1 MSIFTET
8 RLPAIP
14 TSTFDLSHDVKLSF
28 KMGYLVPTAAIEC
41 LPGDSWKISVQNLLR
56 FAPLS
61 TPVMHKI
68 YVTTHYFFV
77 PNRLLWPKW
86 QEWITGNDES
96 SAHPYIRLGV
106 GTNAALLDPGS
117 LGDYLGIPTGPYGT
131 TSADDIRI
139 NPFPIAAYYKIFDE
153 YFRDQ
158 NLVTERYLELVDG
171 DNSVFYKQRAENP
184 PLQRAW
190 MHDYFTS
197 ALPFAQKGDSVQVPL
212 VTQNDIPVDFN
223 NNTGFQPVFRRSDTN
238 AFATGT
244 VTANSQPGDEK
255 IVTSVDATNPVVYD
269 PQGTLSVDVQAGAT
283 NIETLRRA
291 FRLQEWLERNARGG
305 TRYTEHM
312 KAHFRVI
319 SSDARLQRPEY
330 IGSVRQNMVIS
341 EVLNTAGSET
351 GGPDLQPVGTM
362 AGHGISLGG
371 GSGLNC
377 RCEEHGF
384 IIGMINVQ
392 PVTAYMQ
399 GIHRSFTRFDKLDY
413 AWPTFANLGE
423 QEVKVKELYVEGIT
437 AAEQEETFG
446 YVPRYAEYRYLN
458 SRVAGEMRS
467 TLADWHLARI
477 FNNKP
482 VLNESFILANPDT
495 RIFAVEDPAV
505 HNIYAHIF
513 NNITVN
519 RRLPAFAVPTI

>member
-1 MSIFTET
+1 MSIFTEV
-8 RLPAIP
+8 RLPNVP
-14 TSTFDLSHDVKLSF
+14 TSNFDLSHDVKMSF
-28 KMGYLVPTAAIEC
+28 KMGLLVPTCAMEC
-41 LPGDSWKISVQNLLR
+41 IPGDKWRISVQNLLR

-68 YVTTHYFFV
+68 NVTTHYFFV
-77 PNRLLWPKW
+77 PNRILWDKW
-86 QEWITGNDES
+86 EKWITGDDDT
-96 SAHPYIRLGV
+96 SAHPYVRIGS
-106 GTNAALLDPGS
+106 GSGAAAIQEGS
-117 LGDYLGIPTGPYGT
+117 LADYLGIPTGPHGA
-131 TSADDIRI
+131 TSSDDVRV

-158 NLVTERYLELVDG
+158 NLVTERYLELIPG
-171 DNSVFYKQRAENP
+171 DNSSLYKSRFENE

-197 ALPFAQKGDSVQVPL
+197 ALPFAQKGDEVQVPL
-212 VTQNDIPVDFN
+212 VTQNDILVDFN
-223 NNTGFQPVFRRSDTN
+223 NNTGTNPLWRNLTTN
-238 AFATGT
+238 AVQTGSVTGT
-244 VTANSQPGDEK
+244 
-255 IVTSVDATNPVVYD
+255 ATNVQVGSVNSAYD
-269 PQGTLSVDVQAGAT
+269 PAGTLSVDVQAGAT

-312 KAHFRVI
+312 KAHFNVI
-319 SSDARLQRPEY
+319 SSDKRLQRPEY

-341 EVLNTAGSET
+341 EVLNTAGSDT
-351 GGPDLQPVGTM
+351 GTIDLQPVGTM

-377 RCEEHGF
+377 YCEEHGW

-399 GIHRSFTRFDKLDY
+399 GIHRSFSRFDKLDY

-423 QEVKVKELYVEGIT
+423 QEIKVKELYHQGLT
-437 AAEQEETFG
+437 AAEMEETFG
-446 YVPRYAEYRYLN
+446 YVPRYAEYRYMN

-467 TLADWHLARI
+467 SLADWHLARI

-495 RIFAVEDPAV
+495 RIFAVEDPNV

-513 NNITVN
+513 NQVKVN
-519 RRLPAFAVPTI
+519 RRLPAFSVPSI